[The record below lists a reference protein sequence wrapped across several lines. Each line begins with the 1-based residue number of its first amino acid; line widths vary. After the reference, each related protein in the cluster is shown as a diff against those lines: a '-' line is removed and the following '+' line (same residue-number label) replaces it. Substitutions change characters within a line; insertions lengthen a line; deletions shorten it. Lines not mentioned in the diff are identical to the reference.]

1 MTNRMKYIILT
12 LALFTIISCNN
23 PNQKNKETDNIETR
37 KIDPILDA
45 LTKKYANYTD
55 NTIVRE
61 NATKELGEKIDSLL
75 NLNYLDDIPLKVFK
89 MEKNPHKKGALV
101 QFYTL
106 NHDSN
111 RPNRLSDRLNFDI
124 IGFMDEKLAS
134 TLKEDGTYFIYGKKL
149 KRLSKTE
156 VFLIVNQVYYSPGTE
171 ISKDP
176 ILNTYNFNIGD
187 ILCEID
193 SVKSVNNY

>member
-23 PNQKNKETDNIETR
+23 PNQNNKETDNIETR
-37 KIDPILDA
+37 KIDPILDS
-45 LTKKYANYTD
+45 LIKKYPNYAD

-111 RPNRLSDRLNFDI
+111 RPNILSDRLNFDI

-193 SVKSVNNY
+193 SVKSVNK